1 MVSSWPLHLPL
12 PLPLPLPLHLPLHL
26 PLYLPLIL
34 LLLII
39 PSSLEDFQGLSSE
52 KRREEEEF
60 FTVPRD
66 PNRGNTEIYTSMQA
80 RSSLYW
86 FIWYS

>member
-1 MVSSWPLHLPL
+1 MVSSWT
-12 PLPLPLPLHLPLHL
+12 L
-26 PLYLPLIL
+26 PLYLLQL
-34 LLLII
+34 LLLV
-39 PSSLEDFQGLSSE
+39 PTSLEDFQGLRIE

-80 RSSLYW
+80 RSS
-86 FIWYS
+86 

>member
-1 MVSSWPLHLPL
+1 MVSSWPLTLPLSLRL
-12 PLPLPLPLHLPLHL
+12 PLPLPLPLHP
-26 PLYLPLIL
+26 PMYLPLLQL
-34 LLLII
+34 LLAV
-39 PSSLEDFQGLSSE
+39 PSSLEDFQGLRIE

-80 RSSLYW
+80 RSS
-86 FIWYS
+86 